1 MSYIAEIPG
10 KASSPQPVEI
20 AQELPD
26 EPSAIEL
33 FSYAFC
39 CATQGLLWV
48 AYMGLIA
55 FVPIALS
62 RGMISIG

>member
-1 MSYIAEIPG
+1 MSYIAEIQG
-10 KASSPQPVEI
+10 KVSSPQAVAI
-20 AQELPD
+20 AQELP
-26 EPSAIEL
+26 ENPSTMEL